1 MFQRFTERARG
12 VIARAQD
19 EALRVG
25 DASVSGEHILVG
37 LLREEEGLAS
47 QLLEGLG
54 VDAELVSERVGAVSH
69 PERVSSRP
77 VPFSEHAKRALEQ
90 AVRQALSLG
99 HDFIGTEHLLLGLL
113 CVQDSDAARTL
124 RGRAVSYEAVRARI
138 ALHSSPGMRGGRV
151 AKGRPSRAAPQRSR
165 DPRETLLAHLARQRD
180 PTPDLSTVR
189 ILKERARPERRVF
202 AVSFQGGANERHL
215 WFVEVRRTPDGS
227 WRSQAASGGPR
238 PAPFR
243 EGHWIHL
250 EGWSEDGHFCM
261 GGELLREA
269 EGCESRLALPDGTE
283 LIDDVSNGV
292 VLFLAERALE
302 QSAVVHLYDSAGA
315 LIASQPAF

>member
-25 DASVSGEHILVG
+25 DESVNSEHILFG
-37 LLREEEGLAS
+37 LLREDEG
-47 QLLEGLG
+47 
-54 VDAELVSERVGAVSH
+54 
-69 PERVSSRP
+69 
-77 VPFSEHAKRALEQ
+77 
-90 AVRQALSLG
+90 
-99 HDFIGTEHLLLGLL
+99 
-113 CVQDSDAARTL
+113 
-124 RGRAVSYEAVRARI
+124 
-138 ALHSSPGMRGGRV
+138 V
-151 AKGRPSRAAPQRSR
+151 AKARPGRAAPQRSR

-180 PTPDLSTVR
+180 PTLDMSTVR

-202 AVSFQGGANERHL
+202 AVTFQAGEDEWHL
-215 WFVEVRRTPDGS
+215 WFAEVRRTPDGS
-227 WRSQAASGGPR
+227 WSSQAASGGRR
-238 PAPFR
+238 PAPAR
-243 EGHWIHL
+243 AGRWIHL
-250 EGWSEDGHFCM
+250 EGWSEASHFCL

-269 EGCESRLALPDGTE
+269 EGCEARLALPDGTE

-302 QSAVVHLYDSAGA
+302 QPAVVRLYDSAGA